1 MTPAA
6 IFRRVAIV
14 AACVAFAWVLAIA
27 GIVGAAHLATWAAG
41 TSLAEIG
48 VAGPISGIA
57 FLLGGLAGVAAL
69 QFAIEETSEAPS
81 P

>member
-1 MTPAA
+1 MTPPA
-6 IFRRVAIV
+6 IFRRVALV
-14 AACVAFAWVLAIA
+14 GACAAFAWFFTIA

-48 VAGPISGIA
+48 IAAPISGIA
-57 FLLGGLAGVAAL
+57 FLLGGLAGVGAL
-69 QFAIEETSEAPS
+69 QFAIEETSESPS